1 VFGVIVLTVHVLI
14 GGMTMENCEKCYH
27 RRLCCIVNFD
37 KCEYFKDKSLFVE
50 LPCKIDDTVYM
61 LGHESIMVLTVS
73 NISLVPYPL
82 VECEDTECEEYAGTY
97 QFETKD
103 FGKTVFLTF
112 GEATKALEERENNDS

>member
-1 VFGVIVLTVHVLI
+1 
-14 GGMTMENCEKCYH
+14 MANCEKCYH
-27 RRLCCIVNFD
+27 YEACKSCYELAGYTIGENIKPSHCPI
-37 KCEYFKDKSLFVE
+37 FKDKDLIAE

-112 GEATKALEERENNDS
+112 GEATKALEERKNNDS